1 MVISAGQK
9 AGPSAR
15 EMMKPTTTPQRL
27 RLAPARTVRCAALGM
42 LMASALFSGPV
53 LGKDTGDDED
63 DGGSARPAL
72 PNLYLDMR
80 TIYSTLPAGSL
91 SIGFSTPPLLS
102 TLVNLSSLRNL
113 TSPSSRSLS
122 IDLPVT
128 VDVNDR
134 LSVYGG
140 VSGVTS
146 QAGTDPW
153 TSFSIYSFTVG
164 FQADIYQQNGG
175 IFPTITVQSNATRSI
190 AEVPLATT
198 AYNTIVEAG
207 YALNADETRGILAGV
222 QYTRVL
228 VDSPLARVSP
238 DIMGYVGGYYQWDN
252 NWKFTGRVGV
262 QSFGGAQILNLTPF
276 PAFTQPILRLDFD
289 RMDDDDNRLFG
300 ITAQIAWAPKP
311 SYQLTLRTP
320 LYAIKN

>member
-1 MVISAGQK
+1 MVMLARQRQHPLSKNFTEPTAPRR
-9 AGPSAR
+9 PSRA
-15 EMMKPTTTPQRL
+15 PTRS
-27 RLAPARTVRCAALGM
+27 VRSVALGV
-42 LMASALFSGPV
+42 LVSFCLSGLA
-53 LGKDTGDDED
+53 LGKDKDDEEE
-63 DGGSARPAL
+63 ATTKPAL

-80 TIYSTLPAGSL
+80 TIYATLPSGSL

-102 TLVNLSSLRNL
+102 RLSNLSSLRTL
-113 TSPSSRSLS
+113 TSPSSQSLS
-122 IDLPVT
+122 VDLPLT

-140 VSGVTS
+140 VSGATS

-153 TSFSIYSFTVG
+153 TNFSIYAFTVG

-175 IFPTITVQSNATRSI
+175 LFPTITVQSNATRSI
-190 AEVPLATT
+190 SDAPLATT
-198 AYNTIVEAG
+198 TYNTILEAD
-207 YALNADETRGILAGV
+207 YALNADETRGLLAGM

-228 VDSPLARVSP
+228 VDTPLARVSP
-238 DIMGYVGGYYQWDN
+238 DVMGYVGGYYQWDN
-252 NWKFTGRVGV
+252 NWKLTGRFGV
-262 QSFGGAQILNLTPF
+262 QSFGGAQLLNLTPF
-276 PAFTQPILRLDFD
+276 AAFTQPIVRFDLD

-300 ITAQIAWAPKP
+300 ITAQIAWTPKP